1 MSEIVKKM
9 LELMEPTV
17 SNIDEKNEELIV
29 KQGYLETIEKLVNA
43 IGDDDMKIFDYENQD
58 LVESLLVN
66 IGSNV
71 SEYKANEYIL
81 KSSISEVVHLP
92 QYDIAKR
99 YLESFDHYIKKLFK
113 ECSEEYQRLCD
124 EYQNLELVNKY
135 YLMFR
140 DNEVFVND
148 MDELQKLFDN
158 FDLKLSEK
166 NLILVYILK
175 ENNKT
180 YGFVSNQDDFNDYDE
195 EEIENLISKNRNLL
209 SKEYNELLTI
219 VEEYVDITKKIE
231 DIVNY
236 ELINKI
242 NINNILLAK
251 KIWLLKKIEFNYH
264 NDQYRKCV
272 NALGEFEE
280 VNELF
285 NELRNI
291 KDKSE
296 VIRII
301 KKEAE
306 YEG

>member
-9 LELMEPTV
+9 LELMEPAV

-29 KQGYLETIEKLVNA
+29 KQGYLENIEKLVNS
-43 IGDDDMKIFDYENQD
+43 ISDDAMKIFDYENQD
-58 LVESLLVN
+58 LLESLLTN
-66 IGSNV
+66 INSNV
-71 SEYKANEYIL
+71 SEYRANEYIL
-81 KSSISEVVHLP
+81 KSNISEVVHLP
-92 QYDIAKR
+92 QYDIAKK
-99 YLESFDHYIKKLFK
+99 YLESFDHYIKRLYK
-113 ECSEEYQRLCD
+113 ECSEEYQRLCE
-124 EYQNLELVNKY
+124 EYQNLELINKY
-135 YLMFR
+135 YLMFC

-148 MDELQKLFDN
+148 IDELQKLFDN

-166 NLILVYILK
+166 NRLLIYILK

-180 YGFVSNQDDFNDYDE
+180 YGFGSNKDNFNDYDE
-195 EEIENLISKNRNLL
+195 EEIENLIKKNKNLL
-209 SKEYNELLTI
+209 SKEYNELLTV

-272 NALGEFEE
+272 NTVGEFEE

-285 NELRNI
+285 NKVRNI
-291 KDKSE
+291 KDKNE
-296 VIRII
+296 VIKMI
-301 KKEAE
+301 KKEEE

>member
-17 SNIDEKNEELIV
+17 NNIDEKNEELIV

-166 NLILVYILK
+166 NRILVYILK

-285 NELRNI
+285 NEVRNI